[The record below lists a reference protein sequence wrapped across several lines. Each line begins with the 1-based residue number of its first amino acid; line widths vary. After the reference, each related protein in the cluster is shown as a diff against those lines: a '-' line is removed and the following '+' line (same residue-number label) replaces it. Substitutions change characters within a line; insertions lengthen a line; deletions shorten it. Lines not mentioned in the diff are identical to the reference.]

1 LVAVQPAP
9 AGAAEPETAGDI
21 GADIE
26 ADIDGDWAAPPELGA
41 DIDGDWAA
49 PPELGAAAEGDWAA
63 PPELG
68 AAAEGAGPA
77 GDVAGAA
84 AEVAAPAELVEA
96 GVDVLVL
103 LQPATA
109 RLTAK
114 AMASVWPVRLRRAV
128 IQVTSLV
135 IVRGIAGRW
144 QRPADSSPC
153 AEGIDSCLS

>member
-1 LVAVQPAP
+1 VAVQPAP

-21 GADIE
+21 GADIEADIE

-49 PPELGAAAEGDWAA
+49 PPELGADIDGDWAA

-68 AAAEGAGPA
+68 AATEGAGPA

-135 IVRGIAGRW
+135 IVRGIAGRL
-144 QRPADSSPC
+144 QRPADS
-153 AEGIDSCLS
+153 CLS